1 MADTGI
7 IMSIGWDE
15 PVDKE
20 GNIENWYAI

>member
-20 GNIENWYAI
+20 GNIEN